1 MSKLV
6 LVLLDRLTGAAV
18 RPVEVD
24 ATEATSG
31 VLAGLM
37 FNMVLWAMRHFLAV
51 DLHRAMAELA
61 PYVFARCV
69 SSFCYRDFLPPPF
82 VLAVNQ
88 VFASLLTVQH
98 LVVWHV

>member
-6 LVLLDRLTGAAV
+6 LVLFNRLTGAAV

-31 VLAGLM
+31 VLAGPMLD
-37 FNMVLWAMRHFLAV
+37 MVLWAMRDFLAV
-51 DLHRAMAELA
+51 DLHGAMAVFA
-61 PYVFARCV
+61 AYVFAGCV
-69 SSFCYRDFLPPPF
+69 SGFCYRNFLPPPF
-82 VLAVNQ
+82 VLAVYQ